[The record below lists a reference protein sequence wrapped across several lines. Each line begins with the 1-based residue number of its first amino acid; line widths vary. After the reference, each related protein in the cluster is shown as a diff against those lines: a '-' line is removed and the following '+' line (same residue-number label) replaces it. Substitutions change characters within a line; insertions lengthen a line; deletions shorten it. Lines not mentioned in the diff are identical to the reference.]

1 MAHKGLEIT
10 QIINTVFNLIFNYKC
25 PCKNA
30 KCLLKVRVT
39 RPGSQEL
46 RNNDSLLC
54 LLYKGCWGIMD
65 GEVHRSLISLLVKRS
80 SLKAAILG
88 KGEIRFNTH

>member
-1 MAHKGLEIT
+1 MQNVCWKSGSRDPDPKSYVIIILYCACCTKG
-10 QIINTVFNLIFNYKC
+10 V
-25 PCKNA
+25 
-30 KCLLKVRVT
+30 
-39 RPGSQEL
+39 
-46 RNNDSLLC
+46 
-54 LLYKGCWGIMD
+54 GIMD